1 MQKKN
6 NYPLLDEGEKH
17 QVTAQVRHSKIIR
30 GGEHPL
36 EGLTQEQ
43 IERHNKQPINYTYK

>member
-6 NYPLLDEGEKH
+6 NCLLLDEREPEI
-17 QVTAQVRHSKIIR
+17 TAQSRPSKIIR

-36 EGLTQEQ
+36 ERLTQEQ